1 MKLGFRSTVC
11 LAAVTL
17 LACEARQTLAATNGA
32 SMLPSGY
39 LSTNGNQIV
48 DGSGNPVRLACVGIF
63 DWSSEGSTT
72 IPGDFAG
79 LAAAG
84 FNCVRYPWYDQTLAN
99 DLATVDQMVVAANQY
114 GVKIILDHHA
124 NEASVNANGTDN
136 GPAYPC
142 NGLWYDAGGANPVP
156 GCPAGNYTSAQVVA
170 NWQTV
175 AQHYAGNSTVIG
187 FDLQNEPHLSP
198 SYWSVGPGGS
208 TWGNG
213 GVTDI
218 RLYYSN
224 AAAAIQVVNP
234 NVLIICEGVGNATSN
249 LFNGQVPIG
258 GGWDLTLAASNPVTS
273 QIAHKIVYSEHDYPA
288 AIAGVTPSI
297 QAMNQ
302 TWGFLVS
309 QNLYPVFVG
318 EMGGSLDGT
327 NDSSG
332 SNLAAEQAWA
342 STLVSYLNG
351 EEGSQGGPTFS
362 GNQQGVSTDWW
373 AWGYLRG
380 ESPDGTLTS
389 ASQSGLNSS
398 QYAVYSQ
405 LQFHPTAAVAVATV
419 AATLSCTTSP
429 NDSVITTVGPTLC
442 DAAGNTWALT
452 SAGTITVNGVAA
464 GYSSSVIELAFVS
477 GSIWQENSSRL
488 WWQYINGNWSPGLGT
503 STSPLPATVA
513 ITSTGTLCATEGGTC
528 SFSGVHFVAFGA
540 GTSFITL
547 TETNSVPCSNLIF
560 TDPAPGIGKACYVS
574 AQSPT
579 LTAGSMGTLCATED
593 VACSFSGTQLVTFG
607 AGALYDQ
614 RVETNGIL
622 CSNLTF
628 SDPNPGVRKACYEG
642 AVPR

>member
-1 MKLGFRSTVC
+1 MKLKSRIIVC
-11 LAAVTL
+11 LAAMTL
-17 LACEARQTLAATNGA
+17 LICGARQTAAAANGA

-48 DGSGNPVRLACVGIF
+48 DANGNPVRLACVGIF

-72 IPGDFAG
+72 LAGDFAG

-84 FNCVRYPWYDQTLAN
+84 FNCVRYPWYDQTLTN
-99 DLATVDQMVVAANQY
+99 DLATVDQMVTAANQY

-124 NEASVNANGTDN
+124 NEATVNANGTDN

-142 NGLWYDAGGANPVP
+142 NGLWYDAGGSNPVP

-170 NWQTV
+170 DWQTV

-187 FDLQNEPHLSP
+187 FDLQNEPHLDP

-208 TWGNG
+208 TWGSG
-213 GVTDI
+213 GATDI

-234 NVLIICEGVGNATSN
+234 GVLIICEGVGNATSN

-273 QIAHKIVYSEHDYPA
+273 QIAHKLVYSEHNYPA

-318 EMGGSLDGT
+318 EMGGSLDGS

-332 SNLAAEQAWA
+332 ANLAAEQAWA
-342 STLVSYLNG
+342 NTLAAYLNG
-351 EEGSQGGPTFS
+351 EDGAQGGPTFS

-389 ASQSGLNSS
+389 ASQTSLNAG
-398 QYAVYSQ
+398 QYAIYSQ
-405 LQFHPTAAVAVATV
+405 LQFHPVAAAVAVT
-419 AATLSCTTSP
+419 AASSCTTSP
-429 NDSVITTVGPTLC
+429 NDSVITTVGPILC
-442 DAAGNTWALT
+442 DASGNRWALT
-452 SAGTITVNGVAA
+452 SAGTITVNGAAA
-464 GYSSSVIELAFVS
+464 GYSSGVIELAFVG
-477 GSIWQENSSRL
+477 GSIWQENSAKL
-488 WWQYINGNWSPGLGT
+488 WWQYVNGAWSPGPGT
-503 STSPLPATVA
+503 STSPLPATA
-513 ITSTGTLCATEGGTC
+513 SITSMGTFCATEGGTC
-528 SFSGVHFVAFGA
+528 SFSGAHFVTFGA
-540 GTSFITL
+540 GTAFITL
-547 TETNSVPCSNLIF
+547 TETNSVACSNSIF
-560 TDPAPGIGKACYVS
+560 TDPAVGISKACYVS

-579 LTAGSMGTLCATED
+579 LTAGSMGTLCATEG
-593 VACSFSGTQLVTFG
+593 VTCAFSGTQLVTFG
-607 AGALYDQ
+607 TGTLYDQ
-614 RVETNGIL
+614 RVVTNGVL
-622 CSNLTF
+622 CSDQVFN
-628 SDPNPGVRKACYEG
+628 DPDAGVLKACYDG
-642 AVPR
+642 VVP